1 MHRAEHKAGRRGIW
15 VSRFSRS
22 GVGIRSISASVVIVS
37 YLAMCA
43 PMAYAQASKASPTA
57 VSATT
62 SSSASGGMAES
73 YRIGPEDVLEISV
86 WRNEA
91 ISRSVPV
98 RPDGK
103 ISLPLVNEVQAAGF
117 TPAELRTHLAKLLS
131 EFIPTPE
138 VSIIVREVNNFRVF
152 VIGEVARPGRYQLKS
167 ATSVLEVIAQVG
179 GLTQFA
185 SRSRLFV
192 LRTEGGAQKRI
203 PFNYNKAVA
212 ADGEQENFQLQPGDM
227 LIVP

>member
-1 MHRAEHKAGRRGIW
+1 VNW
-15 VSRFSRS
+15 FSRS
-22 GVGIRSISASVVIVS
+22 GVAIRSISVAIVIAS

-43 PMAYAQASKASPTA
+43 PVAHAQAAKASPTTVA
-57 VSATT
+57 VTT
-62 SSSASGGMAES
+62 SSSGSGNMAES

-103 ISLPLVNEVQAAGF
+103 ISLPLVNEVQAAGY
-117 TPAELRTHLAKLLS
+117 TPSELRTNLTKLLS
-131 EFIPTPE
+131 EFIPAPE
-138 VSIIVREVNNFRVF
+138 VSIIVREVNNYRVF
-152 VIGEVARPGRYQLKS
+152 VIGEVARPGRYQLRS
-167 ATSVLEVIAQVG
+167 ATSVLEVIALVG

-192 LRTEGGAQKRI
+192 LRTEAGGQKRI
-203 PFNYNKAVA
+203 PFNYNKAVT
-212 ADGEQENFQLQPGDM
+212 ADGEQENFQLVPGDM

>member
-1 MHRAEHKAGRRGIW
+1 
-15 VSRFSRS
+15 VSRLSL
-22 GVGIRSISASVVIVS
+22 GVGIRSVSASIVMVS

-43 PMAYAQASKASPTA
+43 PTAHAQATKASPTA
-57 VSATT
+57 VAATT
-62 SSSASGGMAES
+62 SSPAAGSSMAES

-86 WRNEA
+86 WRNDA

-117 TPAELRTHLAKLLS
+117 TPAELRVHLTKLLS
-131 EFIPTPE
+131 EFIPAPE
-138 VSIIVREVNNFRVF
+138 VSIIVREVNSFRVI

-167 ATSVLEVIAQVG
+167 ATSVLEVIALVG

-192 LRTEGGAQKRI
+192 LRTDGGGQKRI

-227 LIVP
+227 LVVP

>member
-1 MHRAEHKAGRRGIW
+1 
-15 VSRFSRS
+15 
-22 GVGIRSISASVVIVS
+22 VGIRPISAYVVIAS

-43 PMAYAQASKASPTA
+43 PMAHAQASKASPAA
-57 VSATT
+57 VAATT
-62 SSSASGGMAES
+62 SSSASGGNMAES

-131 EFIPTPE
+131 EFIPAPE
-138 VSIIVREVNNFRVF
+138 VSIIVREVNNFKVF

-167 ATSVLEVIAQVG
+167 ATSVLEVIAMVG

-192 LRTEGGAQKRI
+192 LRTDGGGQKRI
-203 PFNYNKAVA
+203 PFNYNKAVSA
-212 ADGEQENFQLQPGDM
+212 EGEQENFQLQPGDM
-227 LIVP
+227 LVVP

>member
-1 MHRAEHKAGRRGIW
+1 MGWFI
-15 VSRFSRS
+15 RS
-22 GVGIRSISASVVIVS
+22 GVSVRSISVSVIAS

-43 PMAYAQASKASPTA
+43 PVAHAQATKAAPTTA
-57 VSATT
+57 AAPGAAGTNASAP
-62 SSSASGGMAES
+62 GNMQES

-103 ISLPLVNEVQAAGF
+103 ISLPLVNEVQAAGY
-117 TPAELRTHLAKLLS
+117 TPSELRTNLTKLLS
-131 EFIPTPE
+131 EYIPAPE

-152 VIGEVARPGRYQLKS
+152 VIGEVARPGRYQLRS
-167 ATSVLEVIAQVG
+167 ATSVLEVIALVG

-192 LRTEGGAQKRI
+192 LRIEGGGQKRI
-203 PFNYNKAVA
+203 PFNYNKAMA

>member
-1 MHRAEHKAGRRGIW
+1 MGW
-15 VSRFSRS
+15 FSRS
-22 GVGIRSISASVVIVS
+22 GMGIRSISASVVIAS
-37 YLAMCA
+37 YLALCA
-43 PMAYAQASKASPTA
+43 PIAHAQAPKASPTA
-57 VSATT
+57 VAATA
-62 SSSASGGMAES
+62 SSSASDGNMAES

-98 RPDGK
+98 RPDGR
-103 ISLPLVNEVQAAGF
+103 ISLPLVNEVQAAGY
-117 TPAELRTHLAKLLS
+117 TPSELRTHLTKLLS
-131 EFIPTPE
+131 EYIPSPE
-138 VSIIVREVNNFRVF
+138 VSIIVREVNNYRVF
-152 VIGEVARPGRYQLKS
+152 VIGEVARPGRYQLRS
-167 ATSVLEVIAQVG
+167 ATSVLEVIALVG

-192 LRTEGGAQKRI
+192 LRTEGNGQKRI